1 MYLNSVSVFKTISV
15 VISIIIYK
23 NYVFRN
29 NFKYLFRLV
38 HYIVSREAVETEEQ
52 NSLTVNGGSGNTP
65 EGANSNG
72 VANALT
78 HNGGSA
84 TTMSTSTSANNVNG
98 ISNGGSHSYNGGV
111 GGDQHSMEDGDSHQR
126 GEKEKPRRRNI
137 SALSS
142 SVGSNG
148 GEDIDELDDAQSM
161 EYSAGGGLSVSLNGD
176 SDVIIVGNGTAATN
190 GEAMLKLGRECNG
203 NDVDSNGCCPPPPT
217 SAVINGGA
225 GHHLDSRDSLE
236 SDKMVASST
245 SSEQESNMSQVS
257 IPTSFRKH
265 SRLPINKLRL

>member
-1 MYLNSVSVFKTISV
+1 MF
-15 VISIIIYK
+15 
-23 NYVFRN
+23 F
-29 NFKYLFRLV
+29 LFRLV
-38 HYIVSREAVETEEQ
+38 HYIVSREAAETEEQ
-52 NSLTVNGGSGNTP
+52 NNAAVNGGSGNSQ

-78 HNGGSA
+78 HNGGSGS
-84 TTMSTSTSANNVNG
+84 TMSTSTSANNVMNG
-98 ISNGGSHSYNGGV
+98 NSNGGGGSHSCNGGV
-111 GGDQHSMEDGDSHQR
+111 GSDQHSMEDGESHQR

-142 SVGSNG
+142 SGGSNG

-161 EYSAGGGLSVSLNGD
+161 EYSAGGGLTASLNGD
-176 SDVIIVGNGTAATN
+176 SGDVIIVGDGTATTN

-217 SAVINGGA
+217 SAVINGGGT

-236 SDKMVASST
+236 SDKMVASSA

-257 IPTSFRKH
+257 IAISFR
-265 SRLPINKLRL
+265 SAAFL

>member
-1 MYLNSVSVFKTISV
+1 M
-15 VISIIIYK
+15 
-23 NYVFRN
+23 
-29 NFKYLFRLV
+29 
-38 HYIVSREAVETEEQ
+38 
-52 NSLTVNGGSGNTP
+52 NGGSGNSQ

-78 HNGGSA
+78 HNGGSGS
-84 TTMSTSTSANNVNG
+84 TMSTSTSANNVMNG
-98 ISNGGSHSYNGGV
+98 NSNGVGGSHGCNGGGL
-111 GGDQHSMEDGDSHQR
+111 GGDQHSMEDGESHQR

-142 SVGSNG
+142 SGGSNG

-161 EYSAGGGLSVSLNGD
+161 EYSAGGGLTASLNG
-176 SDVIIVGNGTAATN
+176 DVIIVGDGTATTTN

-203 NDVDSNGCCPPPPT
+203 NDVDSNGCCQPPPPT
-217 SAVINGGA
+217 SAVINGGGT

-236 SDKMVASST
+236 SDKMVASSA

-257 IPTSFRKH
+257 IAISFR
-265 SRLPINKLRL
+265 SAAYL